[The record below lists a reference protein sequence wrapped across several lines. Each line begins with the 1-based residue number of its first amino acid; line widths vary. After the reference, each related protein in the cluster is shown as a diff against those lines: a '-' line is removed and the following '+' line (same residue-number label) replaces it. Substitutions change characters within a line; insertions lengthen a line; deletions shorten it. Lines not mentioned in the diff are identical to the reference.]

1 MQKIFLCLVIL
12 LASCSS
18 KQSIIDYI
26 KPGFIKIEG
35 RLYIAKSN
43 TPSLHGD
50 TYMFCYDAI
59 NGNSICYFIS
69 IINKKEN

>member
-1 MQKIFLCLVIL
+1 MQKILLFLMIL
-12 LASCSS
+12 LSSCSS
-18 KQSIIDYI
+18 NQSIIDYI

-59 NGNSICYFIS
+59 NGNSICYFVS
-69 IINKKEN
+69 IIDRY